1 MKFGHVFKQCLRNE
15 GFPPEWVESAISYSQ
30 LKKCINRLTDEL
42 QQVGLDPATLSKL
55 LQHVED
61 YNASTDKDA
70 IHDRPFEYIL
80 NGDAADPA
88 SPKQRRPFHPKLL
101 FYVNEKTGEVLNAS
115 IDDETKRNLQML
127 AVATGMSQIRV
138 YDDVNDSDSS
148 RKSTDSA
155 GSQSPTTSPPNGQSQ
170 RPGYRTV
177 EVPLTS
183 DTEFF
188 TRLTSEVAGL
198 EQLQAREEK
207 RMHTK
212 IEDLG
217 KQIARL
223 TDPDRRSNKKTLT
236 AWRQV
241 FQMYIE
247 EGIFFGTT
255 EIDHKSH
262 DSDKAMQRLAE
273 FSNKVARAGLVEKF
287 QKKDNMQALNMFMHI
302 NREILQGLRF
312 GEINHNAMIKILK
325 SLSPTPWHT
334 IQKLT
339 PAQNSTSAPLLASS
353 VPSPARSSTQS
364 SASIL
369 PKPFAQR
376 STHRFSAA
384 SPRSTT
390 TRVPCARSSS
400 GGQSS

>member
-15 GFPPEWVESAISYSQ
+15 GFPPEWVDSAISYSQ

-42 QQVGLDPATLSKL
+42 QHVGLDPATLSKL

-61 YNASTDKDA
+61 YNASTHRDA
-70 IHDRPFEYIL
+70 LDDRPFEYIL
-80 NGDAADPA
+80 NGDASSDPA
-88 SPKQRRPFHPKLL
+88 SPKARRPFHPKLL

-115 IDDETKRNLQML
+115 IDEETKRNLQML
-127 AVATGMSQIRV
+127 AVATGMSQIKV
-138 YDDVNDSDSS
+138 DDHVDGSDSS

-170 RPGYRTV
+170 SQSQPHRPGYRTV

-198 EQLQAREEK
+198 EELQAREEK
-207 RMHTK
+207 RMHAN

-287 QKKDNMQALNMFMHI
+287 KKKDNMQALNMFMHI

-325 SLSPTPWHT
+325 SPPPLPQHT
-334 IQKLT
+334 N
-339 PAQNSTSAPLLASS
+339 PSTD
-353 VPSPARSSTQS
+353 
-364 SASIL
+364 
-369 PKPFAQR
+369 
-376 STHRFSAA
+376 
-384 SPRSTT
+384 
-390 TRVPCARSSS
+390 
-400 GGQSS
+400 